1 MGETL
6 TKIAAIALAGVI
18 IGASEVVACVMF
30 KDDLINENYRD
41 NSE

>member
-18 IGASEVVACVMF
+18 IGAWEVV
-30 KDDLINENYRD
+30 E
-41 NSE
+41 

>member
-18 IGASEVVACVMF
+18 IGASEVVHVSCL
-30 KDDLINENYRD
+30 KTT
-41 NSE
+41 